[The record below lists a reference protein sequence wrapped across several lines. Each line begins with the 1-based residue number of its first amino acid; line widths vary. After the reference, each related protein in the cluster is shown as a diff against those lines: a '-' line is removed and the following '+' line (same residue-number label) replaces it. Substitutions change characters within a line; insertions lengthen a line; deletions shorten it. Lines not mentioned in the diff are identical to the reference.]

1 MTRPINP
8 SAKLAP
14 NYGEGWDDEQDSILR
29 DYAARGFS
37 RKEAGDLMGRTFMAI
52 KGRSQALGL
61 RFTRD
66 TYGGFIRPYD
76 IALPQENRNRL
87 EDSSARLVRAVAMAI
102 YRGEHLP
109 GASNVQ

>member
-1 MTRPINP
+1 MSGKPINP
-8 SAKLAP
+8 SPKLSP
-14 NYGEGWDDEQDSILR
+14 NYGDAWDDEKDDLLR
-29 DYAARGFS
+29 DYAARGYS
-37 RKEAGDLMGRTFMAI
+37 RKEAAEAMGRTFLAI

-66 TYGGFIRPYD
+66 SDGGLVRPYD

-87 EDSSARLVRAVAMAI
+87 EDSSARLVKALAVAI

-109 GASNVQ
+109 RASL

>member
-1 MTRPINP
+1 MPKSISP
-8 SAKLAP
+8 SQKLAP
-14 NYGEGWDDEQDSILR
+14 NFGEGWNAEQDERLR
-29 DYAARGFS
+29 VLALSGVS
-37 RKEAGDLMGRTFMAI
+37 RKEAAHIMGRTFMAI

-66 TYGGFIRPYD
+66 TYGGFVRPYD

-109 GASNVQ
+109 GASL